1 MDKVGHVAAALALLA
16 CPSRSARPSLK
27 ITNPKYILII
37 SLKIVEIEGLPAA
50 LGPGIDLL

>member
-16 CPSRSARPSLK
+16 CPSRSARPSLN

-37 SLKIVEIEGLPAA
+37 SLKIVEIEGLSAA